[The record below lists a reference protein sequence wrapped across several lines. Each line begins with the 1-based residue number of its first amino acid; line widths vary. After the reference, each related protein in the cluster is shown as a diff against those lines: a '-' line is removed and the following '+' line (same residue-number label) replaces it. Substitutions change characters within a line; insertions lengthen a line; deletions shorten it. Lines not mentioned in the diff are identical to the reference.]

1 MIRWQAHVRG
11 GGPGSSLVP
20 IFLMKPFFTWQY
32 VGCALVYVS
41 AHEKEPLVRKAM
53 KKRSPGSLST
63 GSGALPRVTWSTK
76 TAWVHHWIKAEGDNL
91 GRENKFGRGSEV
103 TMELETGYRLPLAT
117 PYGVRNPKSQYSMPP
132 PTLSTPHFTHYIK
145 LPQTSEEQFICWLPK
160 KTQISYSAPPKL
172 DSAMA
177 WEAGI
182 TCERDSQENPS
193 LA

>member
-76 TAWVHHWIKAEGDNL
+76 TGVSTSLDK
-91 GRENKFGRGSEV
+91 GRGWQFGEEELIWKREWSHHGIGDRVPSPTGHSLWGSEPQIPI
-103 TMELETGYRLPLAT
+103 LHAT
-117 PYGVRNPKSQYSMPP
+117 PNSFHTTFHPLYK
-132 PTLSTPHFTHYIK
+132 
-145 LPQTSEEQFICWLPK
+145 TSPNLWRTVYLL
-160 KTQISYSAPPKL
+160 T
-172 DSAMA
+172 
-177 WEAGI
+177 
-182 TCERDSQENPS
+182 SQENPDQLFSTTKAWLSNGMGSRHHVWTRLQENLS